1 MKKVLVMEIKLWI
14 IIEEKRKCGK
24 QKPLGL
30 GHLKETE
37 KAWRKNQ
44 HNNLREL
51 FIGSKE
57 EAVTY

>member
-1 MKKVLVMEIKLWI
+1 MEIKLWI

-57 EAVTY
+57 EAVIY